1 MKVPLYLPEE
11 TRKKEI
17 APLSGKSISFYL
29 FFVSIRRPALRFKTF
44 SAYRFIVCQQSNIA
58 LNHTEQR
65 SQQWGDCQHHKGK
78 HKR

>member
-1 MKVPLYLPEE
+1 MGESIFAPPRKK
-11 TRKKEI
+11 RKKEI

-29 FFVSIRRPALRFKTF
+29 FFVSIRRTKLRFQTF
-44 SAYRFIVCQQSNIA
+44 SAYRFLYSTTS
-58 LNHTEQR
+58 LNYTEQR